1 MAATVAEAATWT
13 PLLAAVVGST
23 AYGLATE
30 ASDVDTLVL
39 AAAPTERFLGVHPP
53 TERDLTCVL
62 TDPDVTTHEAGKF
75 VRLCLSANP
84 SVTELL
90 WMKPGTYT
98 LTSLLGYQLIERR
111 RYFLSRRKVLGAY
124 FGYAWEQ
131 FERLSRTGSFANVG
145 AHKIE
150 KHARHIMRLVIQG
163 EQLYTTGEMSVRV
176 ENPQRLRE
184 FGAIVASDREVGIV
198 HARQFIEASRARL
211 DDVTS
216 PLPEEPDVR
225 PIEDWL
231 QAVRFAHLAA
241 LRVRQRD
248 EGLG

>member
-1 MAATVAEAATWT
+1 MAATTEEASAWT

-23 AYGLATE
+23 AYGLAT
-30 ASDVDTLVL
+30 ATSDVDTLTL

-53 TERDLTCVL
+53 GERDLTHVS
-62 TDPDVTTHEAGKF
+62 TDPDVTVHEAGKF

-90 WMKPGTYT
+90 WMPTGSYT
-98 LTSLLGYQLIERR
+98 KHSLLGRQLVDRR
-111 RYFLSRRKVLGAY
+111 SCFLSRRKVINAY

-131 FERLSRTGSFANVG
+131 FERLSRTGTFANVPVTR
-145 AHKIE
+145 IE

-163 EQLYTTGEMSVRV
+163 EQLYTTGEMTVRV
-176 ENPQRLRE
+176 ENPQRLHE
-184 FGAIVASDREVGIV
+184 FGAIVAGDQEVGIR
-198 HARQFIEASRARL
+198 HARQFIESSRARL
-211 DDVTS
+211 DEVTS

-231 QAVRFAHLAA
+231 QAVRFAHLPAMRWE
-241 LRVRQRD
+241 LRT
-248 EGLG
+248 

>member
-1 MAATVAEAATWT
+1 MAATTDEASTWT

-23 AYGLATE
+23 AYGLAT
-30 ASDVDTLVL
+30 ATSDVDTLML

-53 TERDLTCVL
+53 GERDLTHVS
-62 TDPDVTTHEAGKF
+62 TDPDITVHEAGKF

-90 WMKPGTYT
+90 WMPRDSYT
-98 LTSLLGYQLIERR
+98 MRSLLGDQLIDRR
-111 RYFLSRRKVLGAY
+111 SCFLSRRRVLNAY

-131 FERLSRTGSFANVG
+131 FERLSRKGAFANVP
-145 AHKIE
+145 ANRIE

-163 EQLYTTGEMSVRV
+163 EQLYTTGQMTVRV
-176 ENPQRLRE
+176 ENPQRLHE
-184 FGAIVASDREVGIV
+184 FGAVVASDQETGIE

-211 DDVTS
+211 DEVTS

-225 PIEDWL
+225 SIEDWL
-231 QAVRFAHLAA
+231 QAVRFAHLPAMRWE
-241 LRVRQRD
+241 LRK
-248 EGLG
+248 